1 NSDVSG
7 IRSLRQEPVRSYAV
21 RADVEGEYGAF
32 RFPVQLY
39 LTTDESSAYQP
50 RNRMSIGVERGALD
64 ETTVSVLVDDY
75 DLTSESKIST
85 TSVRL
90 LHSERLGAGR
100 HEIRVSGRLLS
111 GERLPDLEWH
121 VIVEGDGAVASSGTG
136 ARQPRFSGKTLI
148 DTRNSDVSGI
158 RSLRQEPVRSY
169 AVRADVE
176 GEYGAFRFPVQ
187 LYLTTDESSAY
198 QPRNRMSIGVEG
210 PMFALYAGD
219 RNPRISPLLMN
230 GARTRGFHGE
240 FHGPGVHV
248 QATLGRLRRGLEAR
262 EVDTPP
268 GEVFRPVPGTFQRNI
283 TAVKLG
289 FGDPGSVLFELS
301 GLKARD
307 DTTSIAFG
315 QNPLENVVL
324 GSDLTTR
331 FLRGKLRFQTGA
343 AISLTT
349 NDISRGVSTKAEID
363 SLFDTDLPVD
373 PSDFDWLIVLNPSTV
388 PLRIDK
394 LTSTAWYA
402 NARVSVPGH
411 SISAEIRT
419 VGSAYFSAANPF
431 LQADRR
437 TITISDRFRLDQ
449 GRIGGL
455 VRYQNYQSLPDGG
468 EVLELRSH
476 LAETRLNLA
485 LKPGL
490 PRVTGGLRMQWR
502 RRGDGVTGTLASDLR
517 VSTIMLGGVQSF
529 RTGAVRHAARVQY
542 TRTARR
548 DDVNSLFDNTTH
560 AFTIGSAETYPGSF
574 RSDVQLTH
582 LVVNYAGQL
591 GRQRWTTGAATVAYR
606 FYRNDAEA
614 ALTVRSTRSGATSL
628 TPASE
633 RYGIMLTTSL
643 NLQQNM
649 RIEVQGGY
657 NDYSEDRSATNKY
670 TERFIRLR
678 HTYTF

>member
-1 NSDVSG
+1 LLYSD
-7 IRSLRQEPVRSYAV
+7 
-21 RADVEGEYGAF
+21 
-32 RFPVQLY
+32 
-39 LTTDESSAYQP
+39 
-50 RNRMSIGVERGALD
+50 
-64 ETTVSVLVDDY
+64 
-75 DLTSESKIST
+75 
-85 TSVRL
+85 
-90 LHSERLGAGR
+90 RLGAGR
-100 HEIRVSGRLLS
+100 HDIQVSGRLLS

-121 VIVEGDGAVASSGTG
+121 VIVEGRGTAASAGSDS
-136 ARQPRFSGKTLI
+136 RRPRISGKTLI
-148 DTRNSDVSGI
+148 DTRNSDVSGL

-176 GEYGAFRFPVQ
+176 GQYGAFRFPVR

-240 FHGPGVHV
+240 FQGPGIHV
-248 QATLGRLRRGLEAR
+248 EATIGRLRRGLEAR
-262 EVDTPP
+262 EVDSPP
-268 GEVFRPVPGTFQRNI
+268 GEVFRSVPGTFQRNV

-289 FGDPGSVLFELS
+289 FGDPSSVLFELS

-324 GSDLTTR
+324 GSDLSTR
-331 FLRGKLRFQTGA
+331 FLRGTLRFQAGA

-363 SLFDTDLPVD
+363 SLFDTNLPVNPAD
-373 PSDFDWLIVLNPSTV
+373 LEWLITLNPSTV
-388 PLRIDK
+388 PLRVDK

-402 NARVSVPGH
+402 NAGVSLPGH
-411 SISAEIRT
+411 SISAEVRT

-437 TITISDRFRLDQ
+437 TITLSDRFRLEQ
-449 GRIGGL
+449 GKISGL

-468 EVLELRSH
+468 EWLELKSH
-476 LAETRLNLA
+476 LADARLNLA
-485 LKPGL
+485 IKPGA
-490 PRVTGGLRMQWR
+490 PRVTTGLRMQWR
-502 RRGDGVTGTLASDLR
+502 KRGDGVTGTLASELR

-529 RTGAVRHAARVQY
+529 RTGEIRHAARVQY

-606 FYRNDAEA
+606 FYRDDAEVA
-614 ALTVRSTRSGATSL
+614 FTARSTRSGATSL
-628 TPASE
+628 TPATE

-649 RIEVQGGY
+649 RVEVQAGY
-657 NDYSEDRSATNKY
+657 NDYSEDRSATNQY
-670 TERFIRLR
+670 RERFIRLR